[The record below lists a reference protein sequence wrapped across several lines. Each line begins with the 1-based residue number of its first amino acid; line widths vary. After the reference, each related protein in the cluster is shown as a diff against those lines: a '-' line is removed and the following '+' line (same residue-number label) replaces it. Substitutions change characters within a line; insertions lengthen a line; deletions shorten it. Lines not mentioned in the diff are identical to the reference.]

1 MPAADQREEVFARIR
16 EALRVAAPHRH
27 AAHGHEPA
35 STSGAAP
42 GAGSESEDAPPA
54 SDAFRAWLPAVG
66 PGLNDQSILFALNC
80 NQLRTEVHALASLD
94 EAAAQLALLARE
106 NNWRQ
111 IAAHRHPLAL
121 PLAQGLGL
129 SLLLTDDGYAIPDL
143 EACHAAITGCD
154 ALVAQTG
161 SILVSSGSAGG
172 RALSVLPP
180 HHVVVAQRS
189 QMVPDLAA
197 ALAGARKRYAPD
209 WPSFLSFITG
219 PSRTGDIE
227 RILVL
232 GAHGPKRLT
241 VLIVP

>member
-1 MPAADQREEVFARIR
+1 MAATDQRNEVFARIR
-16 EALRVAAPHRH
+16 EALRVPAPHRH
-27 AAHGHEPA
+27 AHP
-35 STSGAAP
+35 AP
-42 GAGSESEDAPPA
+42 GAATDAAPTPGVGTAHDDGPPA
-54 SDAFRAWLPAVG
+54 ADAFRAWLPAVG
-66 PGLNDQSILFALNC
+66 PSLNDQLVLFAFNC
-80 NQLRTEVHALASLD
+80 MQLRTEHYTLTSLD

-111 IAAHRHPLAL
+111 IATHRHPLAL
-121 PLAQGLGL
+121 PLAEKLAL
-129 SLLLTDDGYAIPDL
+129 PTLLTDDGYAIPDL
-143 EACHAAITGCD
+143 ERCQAAITGCD

-180 HHVVVAQRS
+180 HHVVIAQKS
-189 QMVPDLAA
+189 QLVPDLAA
-197 ALAGARKRYAPD
+197 ALGLVRERYAPN

>member
-1 MPAADQREEVFARIR
+1 MPVSDQREEVFARIR

-35 STSGAAP
+35 STSGAAS
-42 GAGSESEDAPPA
+42 GDGLPA
-54 SDAFRAWLPAVG
+54 SDSFQAWLPAVG
-66 PGLNDQSILFALNC
+66 PSLDDQSILFASNSA
-80 NQLRTEVHALASLD
+80 QLRTEVHAVASLG

-143 EACHAAITGCD
+143 ESCQAAITGCD

-197 ALAGARKRYAPD
+197 ALAGARKRYAPN